1 MVGPQRAQVKIIK
14 LQLSEAPVKAQGPEV
29 ELQNSCEKS
38 GMVAH
43 TAIPTPGRLGEVHPW
58 DSLASWL
65 VPGQ

>member
-1 MVGPQRAQVKIIK
+1 MIK
-14 LQLSEAPVKAQGPEV
+14 LQLSEALVKAQGPEV
-29 ELQNSCEKS
+29 ELQNSCEDS

-43 TAIPTPGRLGEVHPW
+43 AAIPAPKSLGKVHPW